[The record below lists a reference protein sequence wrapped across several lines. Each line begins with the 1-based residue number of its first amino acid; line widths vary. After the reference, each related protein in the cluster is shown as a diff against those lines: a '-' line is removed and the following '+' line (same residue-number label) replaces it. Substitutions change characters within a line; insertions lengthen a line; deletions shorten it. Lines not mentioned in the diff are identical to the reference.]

1 MRVFHKTLAAALL
14 CGAVGFALPSYAAD
28 YSSGTANSSSTTS
41 PSTTSPSTATNSADK
56 ANTAANTGTPAKE
69 TKRTVRARKTAV
81 RATADDQHS
90 IVEALNQKSLQ
101 AVQAGQAPDFAG
113 VEPASNQ
120 QAQTTRAATKTT
132 IRHRTNTK
140 ASVKKGA

>member
-1 MRVFHKTLAAALL
+1 MRVFHKTFAAALL

-41 PSTTSPSTATNSADK
+41 PSTATNSADK

-69 TKRTVRARKTAV
+69 TKRTARVRKTAA

-140 ASVKKGA
+140 ASAKKGA